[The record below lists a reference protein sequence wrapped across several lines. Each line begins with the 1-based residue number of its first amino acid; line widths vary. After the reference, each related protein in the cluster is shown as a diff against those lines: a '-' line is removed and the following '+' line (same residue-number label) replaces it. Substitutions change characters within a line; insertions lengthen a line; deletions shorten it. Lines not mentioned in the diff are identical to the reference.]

1 MLFGSLK
8 FFVCVVFAMKSSL
21 KIDFIQVAENCFRE
35 SADLVMLLILTIPFV
50 QWWVFNT
57 KAVLK
62 HFAARKILVTPF
74 FSVITAP

>member
-1 MLFGSLK
+1 MLFGSLQ
-8 FFVCVVFAMKSSL
+8 FFVRVVFVMKSSL

-35 SADLVMLLILTIPFV
+35 SADLVILLILTIPFV

-62 HFAARKILVTPF
+62 HFAATKILVTVL
-74 FSVITAP
+74 SLV